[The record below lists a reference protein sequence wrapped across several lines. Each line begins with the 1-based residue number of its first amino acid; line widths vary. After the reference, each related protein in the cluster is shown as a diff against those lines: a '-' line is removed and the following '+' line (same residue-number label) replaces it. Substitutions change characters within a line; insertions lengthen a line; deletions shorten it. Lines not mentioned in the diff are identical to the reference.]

1 MLQCCEPR
9 RWDEKVRISRCL
21 KLLRCPGC
29 GSGLAEGETA
39 LRCTRCSHEFPIVEG
54 IPRLFVPSDSAGKA
68 VETAVQAF
76 YEAHPFPDYEGF
88 EDLASLIEKAR
99 EGVFARRL
107 DEAIPFGAR
116 VLDCG
121 CGTGQLA
128 NFLGVAHRTVF
139 GTDASAASL
148 RLAEEFRSRHGLENV
163 FFLQMNLFRP
173 TFAAASFDVV
183 ICNGVLHHTPDPRT
197 GFRVL
202 ARLVRPGGYLVV
214 GLYHRWARL
223 GTDLRRLL
231 FRVTGDRLVFLD
243 PRVRREH
250 LGERRRRAWF
260 ADQYRNPHES
270 KHTIREVCTWIAAE
284 GLELVRTLP
293 SRAFFR
299 LFGEADDLFAPEPE
313 VGFLETR
320 IREVALA
327 LRGDGEGGFFTVIA
341 RRPSC

>member
-1 MLQCCEPR
+1 MLRASEAGG
-9 RWDEKVRISRCL
+9 KVRISRCL
-21 KLLRCPGC
+21 KLLRCPRC
-29 GSGLAEGETA
+29 GSELTRDDRL
-39 LRCTRCSHEFPIVEG
+39 LRCTNCSSEYPAAEG
-54 IPRLFVPSDSAGKA
+54 IPRLFVPSDSSGRA
-68 VETAVQAF
+68 VESEVQAF

-107 DEAIPFGAR
+107 DEAIPFGTR

-139 GTDASAASL
+139 GTDGSTASL
-148 RLAEEFRSRHGLENV
+148 RLAEEFRSRHGLDNV

-173 TFAAASFDVV
+173 VFPPATFDVV
-183 ICNGVLHHTPDPRT
+183 ICNGVLHHTPDPRA
-197 GFRVL
+197 GFRIL
-202 ARLVRPGGYLVV
+202 SRLVRPGGYLVV

-223 GTDLRRLL
+223 GTDLRRVL
-231 FRVTGDRLVFLD
+231 FRMTGDRLVFLD

-250 LGERRRRAWF
+250 LGERRRQAWF

-270 KHTIREVCTWIAAE
+270 KHTIQETCTWIAEE
-284 GLELVRTLP
+284 GLELARTLP

-299 LFGEADDLFAPEPE
+299 TLDEGEDLFAPEPE
-313 VGFLETR
+313 VGPLETKV
-320 IREVALA
+320 RELALA

-341 RRPSC
+341 RRPPC